1 MTNKEAI
8 KWLIRPTI
16 TTTGEAEG
24 IQKKQLDAYHMAIE
38 ALLTNQCTKNEPSDL
53 ISRFDAIDK
62 AKEII
67 FPLLDEMDCDDT
79 GSMAH
84 VCISMKIKILDMLHA
99 MPSVSA
105 ERVAVWIKHEIEDT
119 LRWQECS
126 LCHKEYPNMT
136 MNYCPNCGARMA
148 SK

>member
-38 ALLTNQCTKNEPSDL
+38 ALLTNQCVKNERGDL
-53 ISRFDAIDK
+53 ISRADAITFVGEAIADGASWYDALNK
-62 AKEII
+62 
-67 FPLLDEMDCDDT
+67 
-79 GSMAH
+79 
-84 VCISMKIKILDMLHA
+84 V
-99 MPSVSA
+99 PSVPA
-105 ERVAVWIKHEIEDT
+105 ERVGEWDDVLEIIINIESALFNLKD
-119 LRWQECS
+119 L
-126 LCHKEYPNMT
+126 
-136 MNYCPNCGARMA
+136 CGARMA